1 MTRLF
6 KSRSKKTGL
15 PPGSLIHIGEK
26 KLAKVKITALEYSE
40 TSCLER
46 EIPDIKE
53 CFPLKND
60 QMTTWIN
67 ICGIH
72 SIENIENIGK
82 LANIHPLL
90 LEDIM
95 NTDHRPKMEDFE
107 DYIFIVLKT
116 LVFNEDNKRIEAE
129 QISLILGQNYVIS
142 FQENESNVFAPIR
155 ARIKNGKGRIKKM
168 GADYLVYML
177 LDTIVDGYFVVLE
190 KLGEYIESIEEE
202 LITRPSTET
211 LRKIHTIKSEILF
224 LRKSIWPLRE
234 VINTIDKGELPL
246 IQSTTYVYLG
256 DVYDH
261 TIHIIDTIETFR
273 DMATGML
280 DIYLSSVSNKVNEV
294 VKVLTIIATIFMP
307 LTFIAGIYGMNF
319 RYLPEVEWRWG
330 YFAVLTAMGI
340 IGTTMVVYFRKK
352 RWM

>member
-1 MTRLF
+1 
-6 KSRSKKTGL
+6 
-15 PPGSLIHIGEK
+15 
-26 KLAKVKITALEYSE
+26 
-40 TSCLER
+40 
-46 EIPDIKE
+46 
-53 CFPLKND
+53 
-60 QMTTWIN
+60 
-67 ICGIH
+67 
-72 SIENIENIGK
+72 
-82 LANIHPLL
+82 
-90 LEDIM
+90 
-95 NTDHRPKMEDFE
+95 
-107 DYIFIVLKT
+107 
-116 LVFNEDNKRIEAE
+116 
-129 QISLILGQNYVIS
+129 
-142 FQENESNVFAPIR
+142 
-155 ARIKNGKGRIKKM
+155 
-168 GADYLVYML
+168 YML

-190 KLGEYIESIEEE
+190 KLGEYIESVEEE

-261 TIHIIDTIETFR
+261 TMHIIDTIETFR

-307 LTFIAGIYGMNF
+307 LTLIAGIYGMNF
-319 RYLPEVEWRWG
+319 KYLPEVEWRWG
-330 YFAVLTAMGI
+330 YFAVLTVMGI

-352 RWM
+352 RWI